1 MKKENT
7 MNYYS
12 NDKDLIKSVAKLL
25 GDGFSMA
32 ERVNF
37 GVSYSQSRKLSVV
50 VVELMPTASIHSL
63 IFFYSRGMT
72 LYDVVAFKNKRYYK
86 VNRGNKEFG
95 DVEKI
100 NQIVMKDIPK
110 RNPIN
115 ARGLDENDDSM
126 MQLKDNQ
133 IQHLKDRLR
142 IEQERS
148 RSLRNQIKALRN

>member
-1 MKKENT
+1 

-12 NDKDLIKSVAKLL
+12 EDLELIKSVAKLL

-37 GVSYSQSRKLSVV
+37 GVSYSQNRRLSIVTI
-50 VVELMPTASIHSL
+50 ELMPTASIHSL
-63 IFFYSRGMT
+63 IYFYSRGLT
-72 LYDVVAFKNKRYYK
+72 LYDVVAYKNKRYFK
-86 VNRGNKEFG
+86 VNRGSKEFG

-100 NQIVMKDIPK
+100 NQIVLKYIPK

-115 ARGLDENDDSM
+115 SREIQEDDDSM
-126 MQLKDNQ
+126 LQLKDEQ

-142 IEQERS
+142 ISAETL
-148 RSLRNQIKALRN
+148 RSLRNQIKILKNK